1 MKIAVVGSG
10 ISGLSAAY
18 YLSKKHHVDLFEK
31 EDHFGGHS
39 HTIDLMFGE
48 KKVSVDIG
56 FIVFNFQTYPNLI
69 KFFEE
74 NKIDIEKSNM
84 SFSVSVDNSNF
95 EYEVVDNID
104 TEFLKSKIK
113 DCDGISIRTAKL
125 SGDVIEAANNLKI
138 ISRHGVGYDNIDLE
152 VSKKKDIT
160 LAITA
165 TANAVAVAE
174 HVMFM
179 ILNISKRGSMY
190 DDTVK
195 SGKFNE
201 RNKLPKTVELWNKN
215 ILIAGF
221 GRIGQALIKRCLGFE
236 MNVFVFDPFVPK
248 EFIEKRGGTK
258 VDNLSEASKD
268 MDAMSLHIPLN
279 DETKNIINY
288 ELLKSMKKN
297 CIIIN
302 AARGGIVNEV
312 DLDRALNENLIFG
325 AGLDVF
331 ETEPP
336 AENNPLL
343 KNKKVFLS
351 PHTAAFTEECMTRMG
366 KETIQNI
373 IDFFDRKLQKSKI
386 VNL

>member
-1 MKIAVVGSG
+1 MKKILVIQPIHEEG
-10 ISGLSAAY
+10 I
-18 YLSKKHHVDLFEK
+18 
-31 EDHFGGHS
+31 
-39 HTIDLMFGE
+39 
-48 KKVSVDIG
+48 
-56 FIVFNFQTYPNLI
+56 NLL
-69 KFFEE
+69 K
-74 NKIDIEKSNM
+74 
-84 SFSVSVDNSNF
+84 DNSNF
-95 EYEVVDNID
+95 EYEVVDNVD

-125 SGDVIEAANNLKI
+125 SGEVIEAANNLKI

-236 MNVFVFDPFVPK
+236 MNVFVFDPFVSK

-258 VDNLSEASKD
+258 VDNLSKTSKD

-373 IDFFDRKLQKSKI
+373 FDFFDGSLENSKKVKL
-386 VNL
+386 

>member
-1 MKIAVVGSG
+1 MKKILIIQPIHQEG
-10 ISGLSAAY
+10 IKL
-18 YLSKKHHVDLFEK
+18 L
-31 EDHFGGHS
+31 
-39 HTIDLMFGE
+39 
-48 KKVSVDIG
+48 
-56 FIVFNFQTYPNLI
+56 Q
-69 KFFEE
+69 
-74 NKIDIEKSNM
+74 SN
-84 SFSVSVDNSNF
+84 S
-95 EYEVVDNID
+95 EYEFEVVENI
-104 TEFLKSKIK
+104 EINFLKNKIK
-113 DCDGISIRTAKL
+113 DCDGVSIRTAKL
-125 SGDVIEAANNLKI
+125 SGEVIEAANNLKI
-138 ISRHGVGYDNIDLE
+138 ISRHGVGYDNIDLN
-152 VSKKKDIT
+152 VSKKKNIT
-160 LAITA
+160 LAITS

-179 ILNISKRGSMY
+179 ILNISKRGNMY

-236 MNVFVFDPFVPK
+236 MNVFVYDPYVSK
-248 EFIEKRGGTK
+248 EFIERQGGKK
-258 VDNLSEASKD
+258 VEDLSEASKN
-268 MDAMSLHIPLN
+268 MDAVSLHIPLN
-279 DETKNIINY
+279 NETKNIINY

-302 AARGGIVNEV
+302 AARGGIVNEI

-336 AENNPLL
+336 AENNALL

-373 IDFFDRKLQKSKI
+373 FDFFEGSLENSKKVKL
-386 VNL
+386 

>member
-1 MKIAVVGSG
+1 MKKILVIQPIHKEG
-10 ISGLSAAY
+10 I
-18 YLSKKHHVDLFEK
+18 
-31 EDHFGGHS
+31 
-39 HTIDLMFGE
+39 
-48 KKVSVDIG
+48 
-56 FIVFNFQTYPNLI
+56 NLL
-69 KFFEE
+69 K
-74 NKIDIEKSNM
+74 N
-84 SFSVSVDNSNF
+84 NSNF
-95 EYEVVDNID
+95 EYEVVDNVD

-236 MNVFVFDPFVPK
+236 MNVFVFDPFVSK

-258 VDNLSEASKD
+258 VDNLSETSKD

-288 ELLKSMKKN
+288 ELLKSMKKT

-373 IDFFDRKLQKSKI
+373 FDFFDGNLENSKKVKL
-386 VNL
+386 

>member
-1 MKIAVVGSG
+1 MKKILVIQPIHEEG
-10 ISGLSAAY
+10 I
-18 YLSKKHHVDLFEK
+18 
-31 EDHFGGHS
+31 
-39 HTIDLMFGE
+39 
-48 KKVSVDIG
+48 
-56 FIVFNFQTYPNLI
+56 NLL
-69 KFFEE
+69 K
-74 NKIDIEKSNM
+74 N
-84 SFSVSVDNSNF
+84 NSNF
-95 EYEVVDNID
+95 EYEVVDNVD

-179 ILNISKRGSMY
+179 ILNISKRGSLY
-190 DDTVK
+190 DETVK

-236 MNVFVFDPFVPK
+236 MNVFVFDPFVSK

-258 VDNLSEASKD
+258 VDNLSETSKD

-302 AARGGIVNEV
+302 AARGGIINEV

-373 IDFFDRKLQKSKI
+373 FDFFDGNLENSKKVKL
-386 VNL
+386 

>member
-1 MKIAVVGSG
+1 MKKILIIQPIHQEG
-10 ISGLSAAY
+10 IKL
-18 YLSKKHHVDLFEK
+18 LQ
-31 EDHFGGHS
+31 
-39 HTIDLMFGE
+39 
-48 KKVSVDIG
+48 
-56 FIVFNFQTYPNLI
+56 N
-69 KFFEE
+69 
-74 NKIDIEKSNM
+74 
-84 SFSVSVDNSNF
+84 NS
-95 EYEVVDNID
+95 EYEYEIVENTDVN
-104 TEFLKSKIK
+104 FLKSKIK
-113 DCDGISIRTAKL
+113 GCDGVSIRTANL
-125 SGDVIEAANNLKI
+125 SGEVIEAGDNLKI

-152 VSKKKDIT
+152 ASKKKNVT
-160 LAITA
+160 LTITA

-179 ILNISKRGSMY
+179 ILNISKRGNMY

-236 MNVFVFDPFVPK
+236 MNVFVYDPYVSK
-248 EFIEKRGGTK
+248 EFIEKEGGTK
-258 VDNLSEASKD
+258 VEDLSEASKD
-268 MDAMSLHIPLN
+268 MDAISLHIPLN
-279 DETKNIINY
+279 NETKNIVNY

-312 DLDRALNENLIFG
+312 DLDRALNEDLIFG

-336 AENNPLL
+336 IENNPLL
-343 KNKKVFLS
+343 QNKKVFLS

-366 KETIQNI
+366 KETVQNI
-373 IDFFDRKLQKSKI
+373 FDFFDGNLENSKKVKL
-386 VNL
+386 

>member
-1 MKIAVVGSG
+1 MKKILVIQPIHEEG
-10 ISGLSAAY
+10 I
-18 YLSKKHHVDLFEK
+18 
-31 EDHFGGHS
+31 
-39 HTIDLMFGE
+39 
-48 KKVSVDIG
+48 
-56 FIVFNFQTYPNLI
+56 NLL
-69 KFFEE
+69 K
-74 NKIDIEKSNM
+74 
-84 SFSVSVDNSNF
+84 DNSNF
-95 EYEVVDNID
+95 EYEVVDNVD

-236 MNVFVFDPFVPK
+236 MNVFVFDPFVSK

-258 VDNLSEASKD
+258 VDNLSETSKD

-279 DETKNIINY
+279 DKTKNIINY
-288 ELLKSMKKN
+288 GLLKYMKKN

-373 IDFFDRKLQKSKI
+373 FDFFDGSLENSKKVKL
-386 VNL
+386 

>member
-1 MKIAVVGSG
+1 MKKILVIQPIHEEG
-10 ISGLSAAY
+10 I
-18 YLSKKHHVDLFEK
+18 
-31 EDHFGGHS
+31 
-39 HTIDLMFGE
+39 
-48 KKVSVDIG
+48 
-56 FIVFNFQTYPNLI
+56 NLL
-69 KFFEE
+69 K
-74 NKIDIEKSNM
+74 
-84 SFSVSVDNSNF
+84 DNSDF
-95 EYEVVDNID
+95 EYEVVDNVD

-190 DDTVK
+190 NDTVK

-236 MNVFVFDPFVPK
+236 MNVFVFDPFVSK
-248 EFIEKRGGTK
+248 EFIEKLGGTK
-258 VDNLSEASKD
+258 VDNLSETSKD

-279 DETKNIINY
+279 DKTKNIINY

-373 IDFFDRKLQKSKI
+373 FDFFDGSLENSKKVKL
-386 VNL
+386 

>member
-1 MKIAVVGSG
+1 MKKILVIQPIHEEG
-10 ISGLSAAY
+10 I
-18 YLSKKHHVDLFEK
+18 
-31 EDHFGGHS
+31 
-39 HTIDLMFGE
+39 
-48 KKVSVDIG
+48 
-56 FIVFNFQTYPNLI
+56 NLL
-69 KFFEE
+69 K
-74 NKIDIEKSNM
+74 N
-84 SFSVSVDNSNF
+84 NSNF
-95 EYEVVDNID
+95 EYEVVDNVD

-125 SGDVIEAANNLKI
+125 SGEVIEAANNLKI

-179 ILNISKRGSMY
+179 ILNISKRGSLY
-190 DDTVK
+190 DETVK

-236 MNVFVFDPFVPK
+236 MNVFVFDPFVSK

-258 VDNLSEASKD
+258 VDNLSETSKD

-373 IDFFDRKLQKSKI
+373 FDFFNGSLENSKKVKL
-386 VNL
+386 